1 MKKKKKKKRA
11 DVILKEE
18 DVAPKPGN
26 PESIVRENQMQTF
39 KEMSTK
45 DVLTLSK
52 RFLSC
57 FGLKLFV
64 RFDLSLQLRRSLS
77 PPFLFGQNSQ
87 QPEMSPTPEDQQ
99 SQLCVPS
106 SWSWGRSTAQLLVPF
121 SRLPSPDGAGRARGG
136 LPAQPFLL
144 LLQNIL

>member
-1 MKKKKKKKRA
+1 
-11 DVILKEE
+11 
-18 DVAPKPGN
+18 
-26 PESIVRENQMQTF
+26 MQTF
-39 KEMSTK
+39 KETSTK

-52 RFLSC
+52 KFPSC

-64 RFDLSLQLRRSLS
+64 RFDLSLQLLRSLS

-99 SQLCVPS
+99 SQLGSQLCVPS
-106 SWSWGRSTAQLLVPF
+106 SWSWGRYTAQLLVPF
-121 SRLPSPDGAGRARGG
+121 SRLPSPEGADRARGG